1 MANTVLQIKRSTTAL
16 TVPDNGSLALGE
28 LAVNIT
34 DKKMW
39 IGTGGEEDA
48 PVLLLDYDAMIGGG
62 STLYSG
68 DGISIDTNDQINLDL
83 GSGSLPT
90 VGALVAN
97 LDKYDQIPYLE
108 YSDGQTKLIS
118 ASKFLQVGLAT
129 ALSGAVY
136 DSLDPTTDE
145 RTTVAIQD
153 RNPNAF
159 IIQTLQNATGDK
171 ATIFKIDTEGE
182 FTSVTEMGGTTINI
196 NPTTSITLGVADLTI
211 NSNNIS
217 IVNAT
222 EMSFDIG
229 EAEISGITQLTAGT
243 GNTIYINGNLVVSG
257 FIETDTGI
265 RGGTDADLEYL
276 GQGMVLDGGEY

>member
-1 MANTVLQIKRSTTAL
+1 MSTVLKLKRSQTPSV
-16 TVPDNGSLALGE
+16 VPANGTLALGE
-28 LAVNIT
+28 LAVNIA
-34 DKKMW
+34 DKKIW
-39 IGTGGEEDA
+39 IGTGGESDA
-48 PVLLLDYDAMIGGG
+48 PVLLTDYDAMIGGG
-62 STLYSG
+62 TSLTAG
-68 DGISIDTNDQINLDL
+68 DGINIDTNDQINLDL
-83 GSGSLPT
+83 SVGLTT
-90 VGALVAN
+90 VDPIVTT
-97 LDKYDQIPYLE
+97 LDKYDKIPFLE
-108 YSDGQTKLIS
+108 YSDGLTKLIS

-136 DSLDPTTDE
+136 DPFDVTTDE

-182 FTSVTEMGGTTINI
+182 FTSVINIGGTTVNI
-196 NPTTSITLGVADLTI
+196 EPTTSTIIGIADLTI

-222 EMSFDIG
+222 ELSFDIG

-265 RGGTDADLEYL
+265 RGGTDVDLEYL

>member
-90 VGALVAN
+90 VSALVTN
-97 LDKYDQIPYLE
+97 LDKYDKIPYLE

-136 DSLDPTTDE
+136 DALDPTTDE

-182 FTSVTEMGGTTINI
+182 FTSVVDIGGTTVNI

-222 EMSFDIG
+222 EMSFNIG

>member
-1 MANTVLQIKRSTTAL
+1 MSTILKTKRSLTTGNIPSGL
-16 TVPDNGSLALGE
+16 EVGE
-28 LAVNIT
+28 LAVNIP

-39 IGTGGEEDA
+39 IGDA
-48 PVLLLDYDAMIGGG
+48 SNNSVLLLDYDAMIGGG
-62 STLYSG
+62 DTLYSG

-90 VGALVAN
+90 VSALVTN
-97 LDKYDQIPYLE
+97 LDKYDKIPYLE

-182 FTSVTEMGGTTINI
+182 FTSVVDIGGTTVNI

-222 EMSFDIG
+222 EMSFNIG

>member
-90 VGALVAN
+90 VSALVTN

-136 DSLDPTTDE
+136 DALDPTTDE

-182 FTSVTEMGGTTINI
+182 FTSVVDIGGTTVNI

-222 EMSFDIG
+222 EMSFNIG

>member
-90 VGALVAN
+90 VSALVTN
-97 LDKYDQIPYLE
+97 LDKYDKIPYLE

-136 DSLDPTTDE
+136 DALDPTTDE

-182 FTSVTEMGGTTINI
+182 FTSVVDIGGTTVNI

>member
-1 MANTVLQIKRSTTAL
+1 MANTVLQIKRSTTAS
-16 TVPDNGSLALGE
+16 TVPSNGSLALGE

-39 IGTGGEEDA
+39 IGDA
-48 PVLLLDYDAMIGGG
+48 SNNSVLLLDYDAMIGGG

-90 VGALVAN
+90 VSALVTN
-97 LDKYDQIPYLE
+97 LDKYDKIPYLE

-136 DSLDPTTDE
+136 DALDPTTDE

-182 FTSVTEMGGTTINI
+182 FTSVVDIGGTTVNI

>member
-1 MANTVLQIKRSTTAL
+1 MSTILRTKRSTTTDATPTTL
-16 TVPDNGSLALGE
+16 QFGE
-28 LAVNIT
+28 MAVNIP
-34 DKKMW
+34 DKKIW
-39 IGTGGEEDA
+39 IGDNSEN
-48 PVLLLDYDAMIGGG
+48 PVLISDYLNASGT
-62 STLYSG
+62 SLTAG
-68 DGISIDTNDQINLDL
+68 DGITIDTNDQINFDL
-83 GSGSLPT
+83 SVGLTT
-90 VGALVAN
+90 VDPIVTN
-97 LDKYDQIPYLE
+97 LDKYDKIPFLE
-108 YSDGQTKLIS
+108 FSDGLTKLIS

-129 ALSGAVY
+129 ALSDTVY
-136 DSLDPTTDE
+136 NPFDPSTDE

-182 FTSVTEMGGTTINI
+182 FTSVINMGGTTINI
-196 NPTTSITLGVADLTI
+196 EPTTSTIIGLADLTI

-222 EMSFDIG
+222 ELSFDIG